1 MTRPNSVNRKR
12 TRRDFISIAGKGL
25 SLAALSSATVAS
37 LLGNVEATTK
47 NVAHLTPQEAA
58 TDEDYWATIQ
68 NSFSLTRGIINLNN
82 GGVSPSPRIVT
93 EALVRYIWEQEDA
106 TAYTM
111 WQILE
116 PQSESIRTGL
126 AELFCCDREEIA
138 ITRNASES
146 LEILL
151 MGMDFKPGDE
161 ILTTTQDYP
170 RMLTTLR
177 QREKREGLKLKLIQ
191 IPIPPK
197 NLDEITAAFEKGITD
212 KTRLI
217 LIAHEINI
225 PGQITPVKAV
235 CDMAR
240 AKGIETIVDGAH
252 SFAQFDFKQKDLG
265 CDYFGTSLH
274 KWLHAPK
281 GTGLLYVKR
290 DKIEKLWPL
299 MAAESK
305 QASDIRK
312 FEEIGTHSAA
322 IKLAIDEALL
332 FYKSI

>member
-1 MTRPNSVNRKR
+1 MNSSIQLPPGRPGFSDDGFD
-12 TRRDFISIAGKGL
+12 RRRFLSMVGKGFGL
-25 SLAALSSATVAS
+25 ATLSTPSLAG
-37 LLGNVEATTK
+37 LLGDL
-47 NVAHLTPQEAA
+47 HAA
-58 TDEDYWATIQ
+58 VKRVDTLAPEQAASDEDFWLEIQ
-68 NSFSLTRGIINLNN
+68 RSFSVTRGITNLNN
-82 GGVSPSPRIVT
+82 GGVSPSPRLVT
-93 EALVRYIWEQEDA
+93 DALVRYTWEQEDA

-116 PQSESIRTGL
+116 PQSETIRTGL
-126 AELFCCDREEIA
+126 AEMFGCDREEIA

-177 QREKREGLKLKLIQ
+177 QRERREGLVLKLVQ

-197 NLDEITAAFEKGITD
+197 DLKEITAAFEKGITN
-212 KTRLI
+212 KTKLI
-217 LIAHEINI
+217 LISHQLNI
-225 PGQITPVKAV
+225 TGQITPMKAV

-252 SFAQFDFKQKDLG
+252 SFAQFDFQQKDLG

-274 KWLHAPK
+274 KWLFAPK

-299 MAAESK
+299 M
-305 QASDIRK
+305 
-312 FEEIGTHSAA
+312 
-322 IKLAIDEALL
+322 
-332 FYKSI
+332 

>member
-116 PQSESIRTGL
+116 PQSETIRTGL
-126 AELFCCDREEIA
+126 AELFGCNREEIA

-146 LEILL
+146 LETLL

-177 QREKREGLKLKLIQ
+177 QR
-191 IPIPPK
+191 
-197 NLDEITAAFEKGITD
+197 
-212 KTRLI
+212 
-217 LIAHEINI
+217 
-225 PGQITPVKAV
+225 
-235 CDMAR
+235 
-240 AKGIETIVDGAH
+240 
-252 SFAQFDFKQKDLG
+252 
-265 CDYFGTSLH
+265 
-274 KWLHAPK
+274 
-281 GTGLLYVKR
+281 
-290 DKIEKLWPL
+290 
-299 MAAESK
+299 
-305 QASDIRK
+305 
-312 FEEIGTHSAA
+312 
-322 IKLAIDEALL
+322 
-332 FYKSI
+332 